1 MRFSSRQRAA
11 AVPPT
16 WRLGVASD
24 PNRLLAA
31 ADRLVADDKALDA
44 LRLLTRAN
52 RRRRDARIAQRIV
65 ELRFDA
71 FGQMQWTRDQP
82 SWPEGVPD
90 LFPNADLPEIT
101 SENLTAERLRSAIVH
116 HGSLIVRGLAKGG
129 DVDRLV
135 VDIDRAFAAYDAV
148 AARRDPADLRGWF
161 VPYRYDRTSD
171 RPLKRASG
179 SVLAVDSPP
188 AMSDLVEVFER
199 GGVGRLARDYFGE
212 RPAALAKKWSLRKV
226 PRDANTGDWHQDG
239 AFMGGGIRSLNVWLT
254 LTHCGDNAPGLD
266 VVGRRFDHVL
276 PTGTEGAYFA
286 WSVGAPVAQRA
297 AAGSIRRPVFEAGDA
312 MLFDHFCLH
321 RTAVDPGMTYDRY
334 AIESWF
340 LAPSTYGAMSSPDG
354 QDYAPRDQIPI
365 VY

>member
-1 MRFSSRQRAA
+1 MRLSSRRRAA
-11 AVPPT
+11 AVPPS
-16 WRLGVASD
+16 WRLGFGSD
-24 PNRLLAA
+24 PNRMLAA
-31 ADRLVADDKALDA
+31 ADRLVADDKAVDA

-71 FGQMQWTRDQP
+71 FGQTQWTSDLP
-82 SWPEGVPD
+82 PWPENVPD
-90 LFPNADLPEIT
+90 LFPTSGLPEIA
-101 SENLTAERLRSAIVH
+101 SEHLTAERLRSAIVH
-116 HGSLIVRGLAKGG
+116 HGSLIVRGFAKDR

-148 AARRDPADLRGWF
+148 AAQRDPADLRGWF
-161 VPYRYDRTSD
+161 VPYRHDRTSD

-188 AMSDLVEVFER
+188 AMADLVEVFER
-199 GGVGRLARDYFGE
+199 GGVGRLAQDYFGE

-286 WSVGAPVAQRA
+286 WSVGPPVAQRA
-297 AAGSIRRPVFEAGDA
+297 AAGSVVRPVFEAGDA

-321 RTAVDPGMTYDRY
+321 RTAVDPGMTHDRY

-340 LAPSTYGAMSSPDG
+340 LAPSTYGAMSASDG

>member
-1 MRFSSRQRAA
+1 
-11 AVPPT
+11 
-16 WRLGVASD
+16 LGFVSD
-24 PNRLLAA
+24 PNRLIEA
-31 ADRLVADDKALDA
+31 ADRLVADGKALDA
-44 LRLLTRAN
+44 LRLLIRAN
-52 RRRRDARIAQRIV
+52 RRRHDARVAQRIV

-71 FGQMQWTRDQP
+71 FGQAQWPGNRP
-82 SWPEGVPD
+82 SWPDEVPN
-90 LFPNADLPEIT
+90 LFPSAQLPEVA
-101 SENLTAERLRSAIVH
+101 SEDLTAERLRSAIAH
-116 HGSLIVRGLAKGG
+116 HGSLIVRGFAKRR

-135 VDIDRAFAAYDAV
+135 GDIDKAFAAYDAV
-148 AARRDPADLRGWF
+148 AAQRDPEALRGWF
-161 VPYRYDRTSD
+161 VPYRHDRTSD

-188 AMSDLVEVFER
+188 AMSDLVDVFER
-199 GGVGRLARDYFGE
+199 GGVGRLAQDYFGE

-226 PRDANTGDWHQDG
+226 ARDANTGDWHQDG

-266 VVGRRFDHVL
+266 VVGRRFEHVL
-276 PTGTEGAYFA
+276 PTGTEGAFFA
-286 WSVGAPVAQRA
+286 WSVGPAVAQTA
-297 AAGSIRRPVFEAGDA
+297 AAGSIVRPVFEAGDA

-321 RTAVDPGMTYDRY
+321 RTAVDPGMSYDRY

-340 LAPSTYGAMSSPDG
+340 LAPSTYGAMSASDG